1 MEGRSWQAAILLLA
15 LAFTGTTGAR
25 ADPTPTRQHELIHRL
40 VQDCGSCHGLTLK
53 GGLGPP
59 LLPTA
64 LADKPEETLVQVILH
79 GIPETPMPP
88 WAFEIEEAEAAW
100 LVRQMKE
107 GLGDEF
113 RN

>member
-1 MEGRSWQAAILLLA
+1 MAVRPWVAAIILPILGTA
-15 LAFTGTTGAR
+15 LPAAS
-25 ADPTPTRQHELIHRL
+25 ADPPPARQHELIHRL
-40 VQDCGSCHGLTLK
+40 LQDCGSCHGLTLK

-64 LADKPEETLVQVILH
+64 LAGKPEETLVHVILE

-88 WAFEIEEAEAAW
+88 WAFEIDEAEATW

-107 GLGDEF
+107 GLGDDI